1 MIHQL
6 ADDQAEQRG
15 YYRLLQN
22 KRLET
27 EHIKQYLYED
37 CRRQVLS
44 QGQYVVFEDTTQPN
58 LERNRRNIT
67 DQEGLGVIADKK
79 SLGFFLHPSLVVEA
93 TTGRCI
99 GYSHVASWSR
109 DQDGPDKYERGYKRL
124 PIEQKESYRW
134 IEAALASRQV
144 LKEAAQVTMVADR
157 EADMSELFEALAQP
171 AGGAEPAV
179 GPTMHLLI
187 RSRSDRKLKGS
198 PQKLY
203 QHLQEQPLA
212 GQFTVSLK
220 GDERKHRSGREAIIE
235 VRFSQVSLEA
245 KTAGKSLELY
255 VVEAR
260 ESEQSVP
267 AGEKPIL
274 WRLLT
279 THVVESFQQACQII
293 DWYSMRWNIEQVF
306 RLLKHKGLNV
316 EMLDLESG
324 KALIQLTL
332 LALLAVSKIMLLHI
346 ASKQEQPSPVG
357 STFTQEQM
365 ACIHQLSKRYEGKT
379 LKQQNPYRPDSLQ
392 YCYWV
397 IARLGGWKPHEKQ
410 AGVVCLMRGYNRFQQ
425 LFHGW
430 MLARDMAY
438 QNVS

>member
-1 MIHQL
+1 M
-6 ADDQAEQRG
+6 
-15 YYRLLQN
+15 
-22 KRLET
+22 ET
-27 EHIKQYLYED
+27 QHIKQYLYED
-37 CRRQVLS
+37 CRRQVVAG
-44 QGQYVVFEDTTQPN
+44 GQYLVFEDTTEPN
-58 LERNRRNIT
+58 LERNRRNIAN
-67 DQEGLGVIADKK
+67 QEGLGVIGDNK

-93 TTGRCI
+93 PTGRCI
-99 GYSHVASWSR
+99 GYSHLATWSR
-109 DQDGPDKYERGYKRL
+109 PEGGPDKFERGYKRL

-157 EADMSELFEALAQP
+157 EADIGELFEALIDQ
-171 AGGAEPAV
+171 EPAEGQQPV
-179 GPTMHLLI
+179 KGPNMHLLI

-203 QHLQEQPLA
+203 GHLQEQPLA
-212 GQFTVSLK
+212 GAFTLSLK
-220 GDERKHRSGREAIIE
+220 GDERKHRSGREATIQ
-235 VRFSQVSLEA
+235 VRFSKVSLVG
-245 KTAGKSLELY
+245 KTTGKPLQLY
-255 VVEAR
+255 AVEAR
-260 ESEQSVP
+260 ESDESVP
-267 AGEKPIL
+267 AGERPIQ

-279 THVVESFQQACQII
+279 THVVENFQQACQII
-293 DWYSMRWNIEQVF
+293 ECYTMRWNIEQVF

-332 LALLAVSKIMLLHI
+332 LALLAISKIMLLHL
-346 ASKQEQPSPVG
+346 ASKQEQPQPVAA
-357 STFTQEQM
+357 TFTPEQM
-365 ACIHQLSKRYEGKT
+365 ACIHQLSKQYEGKT
-379 LKQQNPYRPDSLQ
+379 PKGQNPYPPDSLQ

-397 IARLGGWKPHEKQ
+397 MGRLGGWKPHEKR

-430 MLARDMAY
+430 MLAREMAY